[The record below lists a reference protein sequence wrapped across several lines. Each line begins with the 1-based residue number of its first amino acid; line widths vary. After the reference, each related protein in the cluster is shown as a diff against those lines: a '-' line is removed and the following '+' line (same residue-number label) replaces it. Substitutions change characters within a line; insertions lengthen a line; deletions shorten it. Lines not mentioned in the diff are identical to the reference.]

1 MSEPLNLQRS
11 AELWRRASELVP
23 GGTHTMSKRATAYA
37 LGAYPIFADRAK
49 GCRIWDVDG
58 NEYIDYVLALGPITL
73 GYCYE
78 AVDNAVR
85 AQLERGMIY
94 GLLSPLEVECAERL
108 AEMVPCCEQ
117 VRFLKGGSEATTA
130 AARIVRAY
138 TGREI
143 ILNSG
148 YRGWGDTWS
157 AQQEPPMGR
166 GIPHC
171 LRSLVKP
178 FSRDDLDSLRSLLEK
193 YRGQVA
199 GVFVDEASGSEA
211 PREVVEGHRELC
223 DEFDVPL
230 VYDEIVTGFRM
241 APGGAQEYYG
251 VTPDLACFAKGIANG
266 MPLAAVC
273 GKSEIMRE
281 SETLLISI
289 TYGGEALSLAAAVAC
304 MKEYRAHPVHET
316 IHAQG
321 RKLCEGFNALGEKHG
336 VPFRADGPVMMSALS
351 FNYDDPALAADV
363 WTLMLQEC
371 ARRGVLLRRG
381 GLLFVTYSH
390 DDEAVAQTLQVVG
403 EALAVIREA
412 VDSGNVSQYLQ
423 AGDVQE
429 SFRRF
434 S

>member
-1 MSEPLNLQRS
+1 MSESLNLQKS
-11 AELWRRASELVP
+11 NELWQRALDLVP
-23 GGTHTMSKRATAYA
+23 GGTHTNSKRATAFA
-37 LGAYPIFADRAK
+37 LGAYPIYADRAK

-78 AVDNAVR
+78 AVDAAVR
-85 AQLERGMIY
+85 EQLERGIIY
-94 GLLSPLEVECAERL
+94 GLLSPLEVECAARL
-108 AEMVPCCEQ
+108 REMVPCCDN
-117 VRFLKGGSEATTA
+117 VRFFKGGSEATSV
-130 AARIVRAY
+130 AARIVRAH

-148 YRGWGDTWS
+148 YRGWGDNWS
-157 AQQEPPMGR
+157 AALEPPAGA
-166 GIPHC
+166 GIPNC
-171 LRSLVKP
+171 LRALNKP
-178 FSRDDLDSLRSLLEK
+178 FPRDDLGALRSLLET

-199 GVFVDEASGSEA
+199 GVFVDVASGSAA
-211 PREVVEGHRELC
+211 PKEVVEGQRELC

-251 VTPDLACFAKGIANG
+251 VTPDIACFAKGIANG
-266 MPLAAVC
+266 LPLAAVC
-273 GKSEIMRE
+273 GKSEIMKISE
-281 SETLLISI
+281 SLIISI
-289 TYGGEALSLAAAVAC
+289 TYGGEALSLAAAIAC
-304 MKEYRAHPVHET
+304 MKEYRAYPVHET

-321 RKLCEGFNALGEKHG
+321 RKLCEGFNQLGEKHG
-336 VPFRADGPVMMSALS
+336 VPFRADGPVMMSSLS
-351 FNYDDPALAADV
+351 FQYDDPALGTDV

-390 DDEAVAQTLQVVG
+390 DDEAVAQTLQAVD
-403 EALAVIREA
+403 EALAVVREA
-412 VDSGNVSQYLQ
+412 VDSGEVNKYLQ
-423 AGDVQE
+423 AGEVQE

-434 S
+434 N